1 MKDSFE
7 PVIACF
13 CCQWCSYA
21 AADLAGSMR
30 LQYPTNV
37 KIIKVPCT
45 GRVDVIYLL
54 KALEQGADGVF
65 VSGCL
70 LGDCHYLSGNYRATK
85 RMAYVKDLIGR
96 IGMNPERVEMYYNS
110 SAMGP
115 QFAQCCRDFTDRIRK
130 LGPGL
135 RGMMNDENSMM
146 NEASIA
152 PPHIV
157 PHHSSFRIHH

>member
-1 MKDSFE
+1 MDQDFE
-7 PVIACF
+7 PIIVCY

-37 KIIKVPCT
+37 RIVKVPCT
-45 GRVDVIYLL
+45 GRVDAIFLM

-70 LGDCHYLSGNYRATK
+70 LGDCHYLSGNYRAQK
-85 RMAYVKDLIGR
+85 RVAYVKEILGKIG
-96 IGMNPERVEMYYNS
+96 INPDRVEMYFNS

-115 QFAQCCRDFTDRIRK
+115 QFAQCCKDFTDRIRA

-135 RGMMNDENSMM
+135 RKGKKLQDRERM
-146 NEASIA
+146 EAQA
-152 PPHIV
+152 AAAG
-157 PHHSSFRIHH
+157 

>member
-1 MKDSFE
+1 MEDAFE
-7 PVIACF
+7 PVIICF

-45 GRVDVIYLL
+45 GRVDVISLL
-54 KALEQGADGVF
+54 KGLEEGADGVF

-70 LGDCHYLSGNYRATK
+70 LGDCHYISGNQRATK
-85 RMAYVKDLIGR
+85 RVARAKKLAETFGV
-96 IGMNPERVEMYYNS
+96 NPERVEMFYNS

-130 LGPGL
+130 LGPSFKK
-135 RGMMNDENSMM
+135 M
-146 NEASIA
+146 A
-152 PPHIV
+152 PETCAAPVGDAVESRPGH
-157 PHHSSFRIHH
+157 